1 MYVFSIVPMVLELWF
16 APLFCGRLSTLARCL
31 GGNQRSDLIWL
42 QVFMNIVLDEAF
54 EEKTGGEKVAIGMV
68 VCDVSQFLLLG
79 ATFFEIAGRR

>member
-1 MYVFSIVPMVLELWF
+1 
-16 APLFCGRLSTLARCL
+16 
-31 GGNQRSDLIWL
+31 
-42 QVFMNIVLDEAF
+42 MNIVLDEAF